1 VQAAASIAA
10 ISNPRPEVTS
20 PFVISLSGAFNAP
33 VLNPLRAA
41 GKARCQAIEPILV
54 RVSTSLRQVIAL
66 VGVASAVLAAY
77 VANSPRLD
85 RFGDSATYESMASSL
100 PGSFIST
107 NRMPGYPVL
116 IAISSWFPG
125 GRGAGLIVTQAI
137 LILAAV
143 VATYVIARAATGH
156 DWIAFLTALAIAGDL
171 LMAGYVRVVMSET
184 LAVILALAM
193 TIAIVRYLVDF
204 RPSDLWLT
212 AGLLVA
218 LTLTRPDWALVIVVL
233 IPYVL
238 LIAYRR
244 RRLNRS
250 VLAHGAAAIAVVL
263 LAIGAY
269 CTGNLI
275 VNGYFGLSSVGNV
288 ALLGKVMVYDMVDEA
303 PARYSYLVPIVK
315 SSNSPWDLV
324 GSPPLNDRNFSL
336 AGDFAKAIII
346 HDPLRFGQDAMGT
359 AFTTV
364 GEHDSVFIVIRP
376 DGLFG
381 RPLQVLLVIDQ
392 LRYRGFLIVP
402 ALALAWV
409 IAGVILAGINR
420 RAEVMGVLG
429 LLILY
434 SWLTTSAATFG
445 EFERVRMPINPLE
458 TIVVIGTLLLFLLIG
473 LRDASRRIPAF
484 ALVAIDLVAI
494 GFLPHISSTLLSE
507 VALVALTALQAFA
520 IIRWSARLT
529 AADA

>member
-1 VQAAASIAA
+1 MES
-10 ISNPRPEVTS
+10 VTAGS
-20 PFVISLSGAFNAP
+20 PAP
-33 VLNPLRAA
+33 L
-41 GKARCQAIEPILV
+41 CQAIEPALA

-66 VGVASAVLAAY
+66 VAVASAVLAAY

-107 NRMPGYPVL
+107 SRMPGYPVL
-116 IAISSWFPG
+116 IAMSSWLPG
-125 GRGAGLIVTQAI
+125 GKEVGLIVTQAL
-137 LILAAV
+137 LIVAAV
-143 VATYVIARAATGH
+143 LATYVIARAATGH
-156 DWIAFLTALAIAGDL
+156 DWIAFLTALVIAADL
-171 LMAGYVRVVMSET
+171 LIAGYVRNVVSET

-193 TIAIVRYLVDF
+193 TVAIVRYLVDF

-218 LTLTRPDWALVIVVL
+218 LTLTRPEWALVIVVL
-233 IPYVL
+233 MPYLL

-244 RRLNRS
+244 KRLNRG
-250 VLAHGAAAIAVVL
+250 VLAHGAATVAVVL
-263 LAIGAY
+263 LAVGAY

-275 VNGYFGLSSVGNV
+275 ANSYFGLSSVGNV
-288 ALLGKVMVYDMVDEA
+288 ALLGKVMVYGMVDEA

-346 HDPLRFGQDAMGT
+346 HDPLRFGQDVMGT

-364 GEHDSVFIVIRP
+364 GEHDSVFVVIRP
-376 DGLFG
+376 DGPFG

-409 IAGVILAGINR
+409 IAGAILAGVNR
-420 RAEVMGVLG
+420 RAEIMGVLG

-434 SWLTTSAATFG
+434 SWLTTSAVTFG

-458 TIVVIGTLLLFLLIG
+458 TIVLIGTLLLIALLG
-473 LRDASRRIPAF
+473 LQDARRRLPAF
-484 ALVAIDLVAI
+484 ALVAVDLAAI
-494 GFLPHISSTLLSE
+494 GFLPHISSILLSE
-507 VALVALTALQAFA
+507 VALLALTALQAFA
-520 IIRWSARLT
+520 IIRWFGRPT
-529 AADA
+529 AAHV